1 MPETPMAGNI
11 CRSTTESIAAGSP
24 KLDGLK
30 PRPWFEKTKSVRAN
44 PRRAVSTIDGDSVC
58 VFGHKIA
65 RPVLL
70 DHAAFGDR
78 EFFGKG
84 LERDV
89 LRIPVRIPREESLVF
104 RNAVIDSEIVVVQI
118 GLRGTAGRVVVRI
131 CELVTRLIWQ
141 REVFEDVQCDRIDLV
156 LGNLVVGEL
165 LADGPGRG
173 ERIEN
178 SDQGARLIEGFGE
191 IAVALLFR
199 RHGSD
204 R

>member
-30 PRPWFEKTKSVRAN
+30 LRP
-44 PRRAVSTIDGDSVC
+44 C
-58 VFGHKIA
+58 
-65 RPVLL
+65 
-70 DHAAFGDR
+70 
-78 EFFGKG
+78 FGKG